1 MSGDNALTS
10 NDGLNPY
17 GPRMPRPEDR
27 SGANNCLAAFL
38 DRTKQLVVV
47 ERQCHLGDSTTPF
60 GIEAEQHA

>member
-1 MSGDNALTS
+1 
-10 NDGLNPY
+10 
-17 GPRMPRPEDR
+17 MPRPEDR
-27 SGANNCLAAFL
+27 SRANNCLAAFL